1 MIKLNLQLH
10 ASEKI
15 TGKIERKYM
24 AHLLNTAIG
33 EETPNWVRL
42 GKDLEELKLF

>member
-24 AHLLNTAIG
+24 AHLHLIPAIG
-33 EETPNWVRL
+33 KKHLTGYVWERIW
-42 GKDLEELKLF
+42 KS